1 MSLTKV
7 QLKSLHSVTLGV
19 AAQSLCNKRKVGA
32 VITNTEG
39 LILATGFNQTIDGTP
54 CEDATG
60 RTMTNVAHAEA
71 VAILKLE
78 ATYPDKRIKGYIFV
92 THPPCASCQ
101 SFINNHDL
109 EVIIVENFMK
119 FDEDKQRFDLLP
131 LSVAAM
137 YNDNSL
143 MQHCL
148 FAQKQLTV
156 RDKSYA
162 LLILA
167 KFVRYEAGVHPAN
180 LYAVIQR
187 VLEYGAKKY
196 KPENWRQVE
205 DLNRYWNAL
214 GRHVLAMDNGEHHDT
229 ESGILHASHAL
240 TNIAFLIELLNTSS
254 AS

>member
-1 MSLTKV
+1 MNLTKE
-7 QLKSLHSVTLGV
+7 QLKNLHSITLDV
-19 AAQSLCNKRKVGA
+19 AARSACNKRKVGA
-32 VITNTEG
+32 VVTNAEG
-39 LILATGFNQTIDGTP
+39 LILTTGFNQTMDGAP

-60 RTMTNVAHAEA
+60 HTMTNVAHAEE

-78 ATYPDKRIKGYIFV
+78 VAYPNKRVKGYIFV

-119 FDEDKQRFDLLP
+119 FDKDKQCFNLLP
-131 LSVAAM
+131 LSVAVM

-143 MQHCL
+143 MQH
-148 FAQKQLTV
+148 FIMAQK
-156 RDKSYA
+156 SSSHIFE

-167 KFVRYEAGVHPAN
+167 KLVRYEAGISPAN
-180 LYAVIQR
+180 LCVVIQQ

-214 GRHVLAMDNGEHHDT
+214 GRHILAMDNGEQSDA
-229 ESGILHASHAL
+229 ESGLAHAHHAL
-240 TNIAFLIELLNTSS
+240 TNIAFLIELLNASS